1 MTTPDIIERPRRS
14 KFIRYFDKTP
24 PGIVCPHFHILAHG
38 NGCLFRCAYCYLQL
52 TFRGKVGPTVF
63 TNVGDMLAEV
73 DAFLAREEPAV
84 LNAGEL
90 SDALALD
97 DRTGLTKELVP
108 RFAAQGRH
116 LLLLLTK
123 SANVDNLLNLD
134 HKGRTVV
141 SFSVNAAD
149 VAAKY
154 ELGSPSPAERVA
166 AARRAAQAG
175 YRIRFR
181 LDPVI
186 PVPGWEDSYPA
197 ILEQLLEQAPPERV
211 TFGSLRYFPNVKTY
225 ARKLGR
231 DASAFDYASEHTAAD
246 GRRRVPTPLR
256 LRIYKH
262 LMDLVPAGVETG
274 LCKETE
280 ACHRALGIEKVAC
293 NCTL

>member
-1 MTTPDIIERPRRS
+1 VETVITQRPRRS

-24 PGIVCPHFHILAHG
+24 PGIVCPHFYILAHG
-38 NGCLFRCAYCYLQL
+38 NGCIFRCAYCYLQL
-52 TFRGKVGPTVF
+52 TFRGRVQQTIF
-63 TNVGDMLAEV
+63 TNTGAMLREV
-73 DAFLAREEPAV
+73 EQFLGREEAAV

-90 SDALALD
+90 SDALAVD

-108 RFAAQGRH
+108 RFAAQDRH

-123 SANVDNLLNLD
+123 STNVDNLLPLEHN
-134 HKGRTVV
+134 GRTVV

-154 ELGSPSPAERVA
+154 ELGSPSPRERVE
-166 AARRAAQAG
+166 AARRAASAG
-175 YRIRFR
+175 YPIRFR
-181 LDPVI
+181 VDPVI
-186 PVPGWEDSYPA
+186 PVPGWEDSYRSLLEH
-197 ILEQLLEQAPPERV
+197 ILEVAPPERI

-231 DASAFDYASEHTAAD
+231 DTSVFEYASERTPAD
-246 GRRRVPTPLR
+246 NRRRVPTPLR
-256 LRIYKH
+256 LRIYKY
-262 LMDLVPAGVETG
+262 LMALVPPEIPTG

-280 ACHRALGIEKVAC
+280 ACHRALGIEDVVC